1 MGTVQDPLRS
11 TKLSLATAEESPKH
25 LCKQAS
31 IESNSN
37 GYPFSA
43 KSQPSGGCL
52 FEVNSGREANVP
64 KSDWHCEYDTKHPD
78 ILSPGSFSCSKEGS
92 MAAPEP
98 VNYAKQEG
106 SRAKVQGPAPEAH
119 TSVHGE
125 VEVPLTQETNKNIPS
140 GSGQSCNIID
150 NIIDKATMLPGGDL
164 EVAASK
170 SKDYSILPSST
181 ISSDIQEAAPA
192 GKENACEVIVSANSQ
207 VLVSSDGMGLN
218 PKAPVCVEAESGGAK
233 DANLCP
239 ETEPQTA
246 SEGNLKGSPET
257 SCISSDEPIAKVV
270 PSLSKF
276 KETGTMTVK
285 PENRSVEAGTISWSH
300 QDAEVQAVP
309 SVESRSAS
317 TSPSILTAFL
327 RENLSPEAKQ
337 DQDQLHIIY
346 MGARGK
352 EQSEITGDFAA
363 TVQTPSSIG
372 IMHKVHVQIP
382 PTIEKPLE
390 SSNVRLQENLTNIP
404 DPISSALLDKAERV
418 CSVASENSQETL
430 AKRTE
435 VQMTDVAKNCGDV
448 PQQLPDNSVL
458 QKARPISQIGVGS
471 SNQPVSTQL
480 PANVET
486 KLPPC
491 FANPAIDSIYQHS
504 DPSSFSGNPSPL
516 CHRTSV
522 QAKAVISMD
531 TERTYQEKQLQ
542 IKTAD
547 NLETA
552 LPSFPTAVNPKR
564 EGKVHLISEEQ
575 KMNTTG
581 SVNGSQ
587 VMSAPAAAES
597 KQGTV
602 PRDAKAETLVS
613 QNPIFKLS
621 RGFGAAVGIQN
632 DKIQKGLVLGVPAV
646 RTSSSPTPRHGEKKK
661 GPKVFAAEAKMHLKH
676 SKRVRDVVWDE
687 QGMTWEVY
695 GASLDPESLG
705 IAIQNHLQR
714 QIREHEKLIKA
725 QSPQARKSISSDT
738 SSNKKLKGR
747 HHNVFHSMLQNFR
760 RPNCCVRPAASSV
773 LD

>member
-11 TKLSLATAEESPKH
+11 TKLSLVTAEESPKH

-37 GYPFSA
+37 GYPFAA
-43 KSQPSGGCL
+43 KGQLSGGCL

-78 ILSPGSFSCSKEGS
+78 ILSPGSFSSSKEGS

-98 VNYAKQEG
+98 VSYTKQEG
-106 SRAKVQGPAPEAH
+106 SRAKVQDPAPEAH

-125 VEVPLTQETNKNIPS
+125 VEVPLTQEANKNIPS

-150 NIIDKATMLPGGDL
+150 NIIDKATMLAGGDL

-170 SKDYSILPSST
+170 SKDYSILPSSPV
-181 ISSDIQEAAPA
+181 SSDIQQAALA

-207 VLVSSDGMGLN
+207 VSSDGMGLN
-218 PKAPVCVEAESGGAK
+218 PKVPVCMEAESGDAK

-246 SEGNLKGSPET
+246 SKCNLKGPPET
-257 SCISSDEPIAKVV
+257 SCIASDEPTAKVV
-270 PSLSKF
+270 PSLFKF
-276 KETGTMTVK
+276 KDTGTMTVK
-285 PENRSVEAGTISWSH
+285 PENRSVEEETISWSH

-327 RENLSPEAKQ
+327 RENLSPEAKE
-337 DQDQLHIIY
+337 DQDQLHVIY

-352 EQSEITGDFAA
+352 EQSEIIGDFAA

-372 IMHKVHVQIP
+372 IMHKVYVQIP
-382 PTIEKPLE
+382 PTTEEPLG
-390 SSNVRLQENLTNIP
+390 SPNVRLQENLTNIP
-404 DPISSALLDKAERV
+404 DPTGSALLDKAERV
-418 CSVASENSQETL
+418 CSVVPDNSQETL

-435 VQMTDVAKNCGDV
+435 GQTTGVAKNCGDV

-458 QKARPISQIGVGS
+458 QKARPISQIGVS
-471 SNQPVSTQL
+471 SCNQPVSTQL

-504 DPSSFSGNPSPL
+504 DPSSFPGNPSPL

-522 QAKAVISMD
+522 QAKAVVISMD

-542 IKTAD
+542 IKTVD

-597 KQGTV
+597 KQDMV
-602 PRDAKAETLVS
+602 PGDTKAETLVS
-613 QNPIFKLS
+613 QNPILKLS
-621 RGFGAAVGIQN
+621 RGFGAAVGIQH
-632 DKIQKGLVLGVPAV
+632 DKIQKGLVLDVPAAP
-646 RTSSSPTPRHGEKKK
+646 TSSSPTPRHGEKKK
-661 GPKVFAAEAKMHLKH
+661 GPRIFAAEAKVHQKQ